1 MTAALLAV
9 ALLAQTPPAAGP
21 LLDRW
26 EARFDDGVAK
36 VESLRVATEL
46 HSARVG
52 ALGDNVKEA
61 IEVAKG
67 LGVGAFWLV
76 VLAIGGAL
84 AYKVLDIAKAGM
96 MIFAAAR
103 KET

>member
-1 MTAALLAV
+1 MTALALTL

-36 VESLRVATEL
+36 VESLKVATEL

-76 VLAIGGAL
+76 VLAICGAL
-84 AYKVLDIAKAGM
+84 TYKVLDIVKAGM
-96 MIFAAAR
+96 LIFASR